1 MARLCKLIVLLA
13 TAISLSGCALPY
25 YWQAIG
31 GQIQLLRK
39 RTPIDELLADP
50 ATDPKL
56 RSTLGAIAMI
66 RRFAVDELKLP
77 DNDSYTTYVDLKR
90 SYVVW
95 NVVAAEEFSVDP
107 KQWCFPFVGC
117 VAYRGFFDRDKAERF
132 QAKLDAR
139 GFDTYSGGSSAYS
152 TLGFFADPVLST
164 MIGGGP
170 PYVASLLFHELS
182 HQKLYIKD
190 DSEFSEAFATTIEE
204 YGTEKWLREHADEAA
219 VAAYRARLL
228 RRDGFA
234 DLVERE
240 QARLR
245 EIYAGN
251 SPPAV
256 KRAAKAASFETMRAS
271 YERLRVQWGGKG
283 DYDAWFAGPL
293 NNAALAAVATYRHWP
308 PALRWRLATVGLDTF
323 YADCSALANLS
334 GQERSERLKAWLEAA
349 TAASTA
355 RGTADSLQQT
365 ATPGLAETLRQPGVE
380 RLGPDAESAQI
391 LADAHARDAE

>member
-117 VAYRGFFDRDKAERF
+117 VAYRGF
-132 QAKLDAR
+132 
-139 GFDTYSGGSSAYS
+139 DTYTGC
-152 TLGFFADPVLST
+152 
-164 MIGGGP
+164 
-170 PYVASLLFHELS
+170 
-182 HQKLYIKD
+182 
-190 DSEFSEAFATTIEE
+190 
-204 YGTEKWLREHADEAA
+204 R
-219 VAAYRARLL
+219 
-228 RRDGFA
+228 
-234 DLVERE
+234 
-240 QARLR
+240 
-245 EIYAGN
+245 
-251 SPPAV
+251 
-256 KRAAKAASFETMRAS
+256 
-271 YERLRVQWGGKG
+271 
-283 DYDAWFAGPL
+283 
-293 NNAALAAVATYRHWP
+293 
-308 PALRWRLATVGLDTF
+308 
-323 YADCSALANLS
+323 
-334 GQERSERLKAWLEAA
+334 
-349 TAASTA
+349 
-355 RGTADSLQQT
+355 
-365 ATPGLAETLRQPGVE
+365 
-380 RLGPDAESAQI
+380 
-391 LADAHARDAE
+391 